1 MKKKMHEKDFSEN
14 VDYKNI
20 KLKKESRKTRKLFLP
35 KNSIFVKG
43 DAIIIKFIML
53 DAIYCNLKNV
63 NKMKEIEAFGR

>member
-1 MKKKMHEKDFSEN
+1 MKMSNKRKNLEKYFHK
-14 VDYKNI
+14 KNI
-20 KLKKESRKTRKLFLP
+20 
-35 KNSIFVKG
+35 IFVTG